1 MFAKVMSVV
10 LEFLGISAFAKD
22 EKGKSV
28 LLSAQEEELKNKYGA
43 VFVEAFKK
51 DLAEFEADGK
61 NAESAVTDEVR
72 AQLESE
78 RDKNAQELATAR
90 KTLAELKD
98 KVAAQE
104 KDIASKDA
112 QIAKMTKEPA
122 PDAGQQVTGEN
133 EMGSKF
139 KQDMSLAHNRYL
151 DAAFKGAAYSGN
163 STIETTELQKEFGK
177 YVSSERLEILKGL
190 MGTTES
196 TKYMSTLVTD
206 KTEVRAQQAAV
217 DSVLQQFVPKW
228 TPKGKSKFTP
238 LTIKNYKCKINVPI
252 TPSDIMEDILGYLYD
267 ENLKPED
274 MPVVKYILYQL
285 IFPKLDEEREIAL
298 AVGEF
303 KETTAT
309 QDGDDATDAND
320 VMDGYVTQLKKLKKA
335 NNDKITWLLDGEK
348 LEDATL
354 LAQID
359 KAVSEVKPLYRK
371 KTMFIHADP
380 DLVIRYSKAYREK
393 YPWLKNEDG
402 EKIKVDFS
410 RFTFAPL
417 EGMRG
422 TGAFFITPK
431 ENFKHLRSRDPQSA
445 KVWMQGENYDV
456 KIFAEWW
463 EAVGFWLAE
472 AIFAYLPPEETDSSS
487 EASSSSSSSSGA
499 GV

>member
-1 MFAKVMSVV
+1 MFGQVMSVV
-10 LEFLGISAFAKD
+10 LSFLGISAFAKD
-22 EKGKSV
+22 KNGKSV
-28 LLSAQEEELKNKYGA
+28 LLSTQEEQLKDKYGDK
-43 VFVEAFKK
+43 FLEEFKK
-51 DLAEFEADGK
+51 DLAEFEKDGK
-61 NAESAVTDEVR
+61 TAEEAVTDEVR
-72 AQLESE
+72 AQLEAD
-78 RDKNAQELATAR
+78 RDKYA
-90 KTLAELKD
+90 KELKE
-98 KVAAQE
+98 ARE
-104 KDIASKDA
+104 KIKALDTEIAKKEA
-112 QIAKMTKEPA
+112 EIAKMGKEETK
-122 PDAGQQVTGEN
+122 DAGEKVEGGVDMTK
-133 EMGSKF
+133 KF
-139 KQDMSLAHNRYL
+139 KPDMSLAHNQYL
-151 DAAFKGAAYSGN
+151 EASFKGAAYSGN

-177 YVSSERLEILKGL
+177 YVSSERIELIKGL
-190 MGTTES
+190 LGTTES
-196 TKYMSTLVTD
+196 TKYMSTVVTD
-206 KTEVRAQQAAV
+206 KVEIRAQQAAI

-298 AVGEF
+298 AIGEF

-309 QDGDDATDAND
+309 QDGDSATDANE
-320 VMDGYVTQLKKLKKA
+320 VMDGYVTQLKKFKQA
-335 NNDKITWLLDGEK
+335 GNNKITWLLDGIK
-348 LEDATL
+348 LEDAKL
-354 LAQID
+354 VEQID
-359 KAVSEVKPLYRK
+359 KAVDEVSPLYKR

-380 DLVIRYSKAYREK
+380 ELVTRYSKAYRK
-393 YPWLKNEDG
+393 VYPWLKNEDD

-431 ENFKHLRSRDPQSA
+431 ENFKHLRSKDLQNI
-445 KVWMQGENYDV
+445 KIWMQGENYDV

-472 AIFAYLPPEETDSSS
+472 AIFAYLPPEDANS
-487 EASSSSSSSSGA
+487 ASSSGA
-499 GV
+499 GI

>member
-1 MFAKVMSVV
+1 MFGKVMSVV
-10 LEFLGISAFAKD
+10 LSLLNISAFAKD
-22 EKGKSV
+22 KNGKSV
-28 LLSAQEEELKNKYGA
+28 LLSTQEKQLEEKYGKPFLE
-43 VFVEAFKK
+43 VFKK
-51 DLAEFEADGK
+51 DLEEFEKSGK
-61 NAESAVTDEVR
+61 VAEEAVTDEVK
-72 AQLESE
+72 AQLEAD
-78 RDKNAQELATAR
+78 RDKNA
-90 KTLAELKD
+90 KELKEARE
-98 KVAAQE
+98 KIAALDAKIAE
-104 KDIASKDA
+104 KDAEIAKLGKEETKDA
-112 QIAKMTKEPA
+112 GIHVEGGAADMTK
-122 PDAGQQVTGEN
+122 
-133 EMGSKF
+133 KF
-139 KQDMSLAHNRYL
+139 KPDMTLAHNMYL

-177 YVSSERLEILKGL
+177 YVSSERIEIIKGL
-190 MGTTES
+190 LSTTES
-196 TKYMSTLVTD
+196 TKYMSTVVTD
-206 KTEVRAQQAAV
+206 KVEIRAQQAAI

-238 LTIKNYKCKINVPI
+238 LTIQNYKCKINVPI

-274 MPVVKYILYQL
+274 MPVVKYILHQL

-309 QDGDDATDAND
+309 HDGDDATDAND
-320 VMDGYVTQLKKLKKA
+320 VMDGYVTQLRKYKEEGKVP
-335 NNDKITWLLDGEK
+335 ITWLLNGIK
-348 LEDATL
+348 LEDAKL
-354 LAQID
+354 VEQID
-359 KAVSEVKPLYRK
+359 KAVDQVAPLYKK

-380 DLVIRYSKAYREK
+380 ELVTKYSKAYRK
-393 YPWLKNEDG
+393 LYPWLKNEDG

-431 ENFKHLRSRDPQSA
+431 ENFKHLQSKDPQNT

-472 AIFAYLPPEETDSSS
+472 AIFAYLPPEEAEGSS
-487 EASSSSSSSSGA
+487 ASG
-499 GV
+499 GL

>member
-1 MFAKVMSVV
+1 MFGQVMSVV
-10 LEFLGISAFAKD
+10 LSFLGISAFAKD
-22 EKGKSV
+22 KEGKSFM
-28 LLSAQEEELKNKYGA
+28 LSTQKEQLKNKYGDK
-43 VFVEAFKK
+43 FLTEFEK
-51 DLAEFEADGK
+51 DLAEFEKSGK
-61 NAESAVTDEVR
+61 AAEEAVTDEVKE
-72 AQLESE
+72 QLEAD
-78 RDKNAQELATAR
+78 RDKNA
-90 KTLAELKD
+90 KELKEAREKITALD
-98 KVAAQE
+98 SKIAE
-104 KDIASKDA
+104 KDAE
-112 QIAKMTKEPA
+112 IAKLTKEDTGDKGVVINGGAADMTK
-122 PDAGQQVTGEN
+122 
-133 EMGSKF
+133 KF
-139 KQDMSLAHNRYL
+139 KPDMTLAHNMYL

-177 YVSSERLEILKGL
+177 YVSSERIEIIKGL
-190 MGTTES
+190 LSTTES
-196 TKYMSTLVTD
+196 TKYMSTVVTD
-206 KTEVRAQQAAV
+206 KVEIRAQQAAI

-238 LTIKNYKCKINVPI
+238 LTIQNYKCKINVPI

-274 MPVVKYILYQL
+274 MPVVKYILHQL

-309 QDGDDATDAND
+309 HDGDDATDAND
-320 VMDGYVTQLKKLKKA
+320 VMDGYVTQLRKYKEEGKVP
-335 NNDKITWLLDGEK
+335 ITWLLNGIK
-348 LEDATL
+348 LEDAKL
-354 LAQID
+354 VEQID
-359 KAVSEVKPLYRK
+359 KAVDQVAPLYKK

-380 DLVIRYSKAYREK
+380 ELVTKYSKAYRK
-393 YPWLKNEDG
+393 LYPWLKNEDG

-431 ENFKHLRSRDPQSA
+431 ENFKHLQSKDPQNT

-472 AIFAYLPPEETDSSS
+472 AIFAYLPPEEAEGSS
-487 EASSSSSSSSGA
+487 ASG
-499 GV
+499 GL

>member
-10 LEFLGISAFAKD
+10 LGFLGISAFAKD
-22 EKGKSV
+22 ERGKSI
-28 LLSAQEEELKNKYGA
+28 LLSSQEEELKNKYGT

-51 DLAEFEADGK
+51 DLAEFEKDGR

-72 AQLESE
+72 AQLEAE
-78 RDKNAQELATAR
+78 RDKNAQELAKAR
-90 KTLAELKD
+90 KDLADLDAKI
-98 KVAAQE
+98 KAQE

-112 QIAKMTKEPA
+112 QIAKMAKEPA
-122 PDAGQQVTGEN
+122 PDAGQQVAGDKN

-139 KQDMSLAHNRYL
+139 KPDMSLAHNRYL

-285 IFPKLDEEREIAL
+285 IFPKLDEEREVAL
-298 AVGEF
+298 AIGEF
-303 KETTAT
+303 KETSAVK
-309 QDGDDATDAND
+309 DGDAATDAND

-402 EKIKVDFS
+402 EKIRVDFS

-422 TGAFFITPK
+422 TGAFFITP
-431 ENFKHLRSRDPQSA
+431 RRTSSICA
-445 KVWMQGENYDV
+445 
-456 KIFAEWW
+456 
-463 EAVGFWLAE
+463 AVTRRAPRFGCRVR
-472 AIFAYLPPEETDSSS
+472 TTT
-487 EASSSSSSSSGA
+487 
-499 GV
+499 

>member
-1 MFAKVMSVV
+1 MFGQVMSVV
-10 LEFLGISAFAKD
+10 LSVLGISAFAKD
-22 EKGKSV
+22 KSGKSV
-28 LLSAQEEELKNKYGA
+28 LLSTQEEELKGKYGDKFLE
-43 VFVEAFKK
+43 VFKK
-51 DLAEFEADGK
+51 DLAEFEKDGK
-61 NAESAVTDEVR
+61 AAEEAITDEVR
-72 AQLESE
+72 AQLEAD
-78 RDKNAQELATAR
+78 RDKNAKA
-90 KTLAELKD
+90 LKE
-98 KVAAQE
+98 AQE
-104 KDIASKDA
+104 KIKALDAKIAEKDA
-112 QIAKMTKEPA
+112 EIAKLAKEETTDAGIKVEGGVDMTK
-122 PDAGQQVTGEN
+122 
-133 EMGSKF
+133 KF
-139 KQDMSLAHNRYL
+139 KPDMSLAHNKYL

-177 YVSSERLEILKGL
+177 YVSSERIELIKGL
-190 MGTTES
+190 LGTTES
-196 TKYMSTLVTD
+196 TKYMSTVVTD
-206 KTEVRAQQAAV
+206 KVEIRAQQAAI

-274 MPVVKYILYQL
+274 MPVVKYILHQL

-298 AVGEF
+298 AIGEF

-309 QDGDDATDAND
+309 NDGDSATDAND
-320 VMDGYVTQLKKLKKA
+320 VMDGYVTQLKKFKKA
-335 NNDKITWLLDGEK
+335 GNDVITWLLDGEK
-348 LEDATL
+348 LDDAKL
-354 LAQID
+354 IEQID
-359 KAVSEVKPLYRK
+359 KAVDQVAPLYKRK
-371 KTMFIHADP
+371 NMFIHADP
-380 DLVIRYSKAYREK
+380 ELVTKYSKAYRK
-393 YPWLKNEDG
+393 LYPWLKNEDG

-431 ENFKHLRSRDPQSA
+431 ENFKHLRSKDPQNT

-472 AIFAYLPPEETDSSS
+472 AIFAYLPPEEAGGSS
-487 EASSSSSSSSGA
+487 ASQG
-499 GV
+499 GGL

>member
-10 LEFLGISAFAKD
+10 LGFLGISAFAKD
-22 EKGKSV
+22 EKGKSI

-51 DLAEFEADGK
+51 DLAEFEKDGR

-72 AQLESE
+72 VQLEDE
-78 RDKNAQELATAR
+78 RDKNAQELAKAR
-90 KTLAELKD
+90 KDLADLD
-98 KVAAQE
+98 AKVKAQE

-112 QIAKMTKEPA
+112 QIAKMAKEPV
-122 PDAGQQVTGEN
+122 PDAGQQVAGDKN

-139 KQDMSLAHNRYL
+139 KPDMSLAHNRYL

-285 IFPKLDEEREIAL
+285 IFPKLDEEREVAL
-298 AVGEF
+298 AIGEF
-303 KETTAT
+303 KETSAVK
-309 QDGDDATDAND
+309 DGDAATDAND

-348 LEDATL
+348 LEDVTL

-402 EKIKVDFS
+402 EKIRVDFS

-445 KVWMQGENYDV
+445 KVWMQGENLSL
-456 KIFAEWW
+456 IH
-463 EAVGFWLAE
+463 
-472 AIFAYLPPEETDSSS
+472 I
-487 EASSSSSSSSGA
+487 
-499 GV
+499 

>member
-1 MFAKVMSVV
+1 MFGQVMSVV
-10 LEFLGISAFAKD
+10 LSVLGISAFAKD
-22 EKGKSV
+22 KSGKSV
-28 LLSAQEEELKNKYGA
+28 LLSAQEEELKGKYGDKFLE
-43 VFVEAFKK
+43 VFKK
-51 DLAEFEADGK
+51 DLAEFEKDGK
-61 NAESAVTDEVR
+61 AAEEAITDEVR
-72 AQLESE
+72 AQLEAD
-78 RDKNAQELATAR
+78 RDKNA
-90 KTLAELKD
+90 KDLK
-98 KVAAQE
+98 AAQE
-104 KDIASKDA
+104 KIKALDAKIAEKDA
-112 QIAKMTKEPA
+112 EIAKLAKEETTDAGIKVEGGVDMTK
-122 PDAGQQVTGEN
+122 
-133 EMGSKF
+133 KF
-139 KQDMSLAHNRYL
+139 KPDMSLAHNKYL

-177 YVSSERLEILKGL
+177 YVSSERIELIKGL
-190 MGTTES
+190 LGTTES
-196 TKYMSTLVTD
+196 TKYMSTVVTD
-206 KTEVRAQQAAV
+206 KVEIRAQQAAI

-274 MPVVKYILYQL
+274 MPVVKYILHQL

-298 AVGEF
+298 AIGEF

-309 QDGDDATDAND
+309 NDGDSATDAND
-320 VMDGYVTQLKKLKKA
+320 VMDGYVTQLKKFKKA
-335 NNDKITWLLDGEK
+335 GNDTITWLLDGEK
-348 LEDATL
+348 LDDAKL
-354 LAQID
+354 IEQID
-359 KAVSEVKPLYRK
+359 KAVDQVAPLYKRK
-371 KTMFIHADP
+371 NMFIHADP
-380 DLVIRYSKAYREK
+380 ELVTKYSKAYRK
-393 YPWLKNEDG
+393 LYPWLKNEDG

-431 ENFKHLRSRDPQSA
+431 ENFKHLRSKDPQNT

-472 AIFAYLPPEETDSSS
+472 AIFAYLPPEEAGGSS
-487 EASSSSSSSSGA
+487 ASQG
-499 GV
+499 GGL